1 MGDDMLRKEEKNKK
15 QILMV
20 DDSHLTSAIMSEFLI
35 SKGYEVEIVIAGEEA
50 VEFIQGNKNL
60 DLILMDIELAG
71 KMSGIEA
78 AREIQKIQEVPIVFF
93 TANASDEI
101 RREIREVKAYGYL
114 MKGMDRTVMLSTI
127 EMAIQLHEA
136 YERASMYHHI
146 IENQV
151 NEVYIFRQSDFVVLQ
166 TNLCAGKRTGYS
178 EDEWNETSFLKNK
191 PFLSEEELTTQLDHL
206 LNGEVEQ
213 VFIQT
218 TCIRKDQSSYPIEI
232 DFQKIRYNRE
242 DCYYATVSDLTEKN
256 KMKDQLNNREAMLSA
271 VVNSAQDGM
280 VILDDSGL
288 VVLWNRA
295 AERIFGYERAEI
307 LGRSFQDYCAPSK
320 MHPATSIQN
329 LICKDMVGRTVEIS
343 SRNKEGQDLDLE
355 VSISDFWMGQFHQV
369 ILLVREIS
377 QRKKWQMEIQTS
389 RTQYLELAEN
399 SPIGIA
405 RCDLSGVVEY
415 VNGTGAG
422 YFGMQPSDIIGKY
435 NLLREESLQKS
446 GVPDLIRRCIL
457 ERDLVKGET
466 KYQIAGKTVT
476 IRLQVKPLPDSGNK
490 DCLQIILDDITEIKS
505 LENELRTL
513 SQTDPL
519 TGAHN
524 RRYFMEAAQK
534 EIDRINHEKDDTI
547 CFAMMDIDRFKQV
560 NDQYGHRSGD
570 EVLVRIVELMKRQI
584 GYGDILAR
592 WGGEEFVILL
602 NHKNLEQSV
611 ATLKE
616 IRHEM
621 AQILFWSKEKV
632 TASFGLAEY
641 KQGDSLD
648 SVISRADDYMYE
660 AKSAGRD
667 CIRGEK

>member
-1 MGDDMLRKEEKNKK
+1 MLNKAGKSKK

-35 SKGYEVEIVIAGEEA
+35 SKGYA
-50 VEFIQGNKNL
+50 VEVVVTGEDAVECIRSTNNI

-78 AREIQKIQEVPIVFF
+78 AREIQKIRDVPVVFF

-151 NEVYIFRQSDFVVLQ
+151 NEVYIFRQRDFSVLQ
-166 TNLCAGKRTGYS
+166 TNLCARKRTGYS
-178 EDEWNETSFLKNK
+178 EEEWHETSFLRNK
-191 PFLSEEELTTQLDHL
+191 PFLLEEDMIIQLDQL
-206 LNGEVEQ
+206 LTGQVEQ
-213 VFIQT
+213 VFAQT

-242 DCYYATVSDLTEKN
+242 TCYYATVSDLTEKN

-288 VVLWNRA
+288 VVLWNHS
-295 AERIFGYERAEI
+295 AERIFGYEKEEI

-320 MHPATSIQN
+320 MHPETSVQN

-343 SRNKEGQDLDLE
+343 SRNKAGQDLDLE
-355 VSISDFWMGQFHQV
+355 VSISDFWMGQFHQI

-377 QRKKWQMEIQTS
+377 QRKKWQKEIQTS

-405 RCDLSGVVEY
+405 RCDLNGAVEY
-415 VNGTGAG
+415 INVTGAN
-422 YFGMQPSDIIGKY
+422 YFGLQPSDIIGKC
-435 NLLREESLQKS
+435 NLLSEASLKKS
-446 GVPDLIRRCIL
+446 GVPELIRRCIL
-457 ERDLVKGET
+457 EHDLVKGET

-505 LENELRTL
+505 LEDELRTL

-534 EIDRINHEKDDTI
+534 EIDRINLEKEDTI

-560 NDQYGHRSGD
+560 NDQYGHRAGD
-570 EVLVRIVELMKRQI
+570 EVLIRVVELMKRQL

-602 NHKNLEQSV
+602 NHKNLEQSA

-616 IRHEM
+616 IRQEM
-621 AQILFWSKEKV
+621 DQILFWSKEKV
-632 TASFGLAEY
+632 TASFGLVEY

-648 SVISRADDYMYE
+648 SVISKADDYMYE
-660 AKSAGRD
+660 AKSAGRN